1 MRYFSTFCLLD
12 AMKNALI
19 VTLYNFVPDFGVVIG
34 QTVAIPE
41 PWLTEVSVKV
51 DVDETEFPCVRVAT
65 PAILVINGQR
75 VHPSAVAMCEA
86 VPTNL

>member
-1 MRYFSTFCLLD
+1 
-12 AMKNALI
+12 MKNTLI
-19 VTLYNFVPDFGVVIG
+19 VTLYNFVPDFGFVIG

-41 PWLTEVSVKV
+41 PWFTEVSVKM
-51 DVDETEFPCVRVAT
+51 DVNESTVKFPCVRVAT